1 MRSIFEP
8 AMLRHISA
16 SGVIAVLV
24 VERVEDAVPLAR
36 ALIDGGVNVM
46 ELTLRTPVAIKALQE
61 IKAHVP
67 EMMAGIGTILE
78 IDQVKAVARA
88 GAAFGVAPGVNPS
101 IVKQAQK
108 VGLPFAPG
116 VATPTDI
123 ERALELGCELLKFFP
138 AEPSGGMPYLKS
150 IAAPY
155 EHLNLRY
162 VPLGGINT
170 SNMQSYLENSMVL
183 AVGGSWMAPQSL
195 IQNHDWQAIA
205 VNAGEASKMVRP
217 IRGS

>member
-1 MRSIFEP
+1 MNSIFEP
-8 AMLRHISA
+8 AMLRHISG

-24 VERVEDAVPLAR
+24 VDRVEDAVPLAR

-67 EMMAGIGTILE
+67 EMMAGIGTILD

-88 GAAFGVAPGVNPS
+88 GAAYGVAPGVNPS
-101 IVKQAQK
+101 IVKQAQR

-123 ERALELGCELLKFFP
+123 ERALEEGCELLKFFP
-138 AEPSGGMPYLKS
+138 AEPSGGLPYLKS

-162 VPLGGINT
+162 IPLGGINV
-170 SNMQSYLENSMVL
+170 SNMQFYLENSMVL
-183 AVGGSWMAPQSL
+183 AVGGSWMAPRYL
-195 IQNHDWQAIA
+195 IKNHDWQAIT
-205 VNAGEASKMVRP
+205 VNAVEASKMVRA

>member
-1 MRSIFEP
+1 MNSIFEP
-8 AMLRHISA
+8 AMLRHISG

-24 VERVEDAVPLAR
+24 VDRVEDAVPLAR

-67 EMMAGIGTILE
+67 EMMAGIGTILD

-88 GAAFGVAPGVNPS
+88 GAAYGVAPGVNPS
-101 IVKQAQK
+101 IVKQAQR

-123 ERALELGCELLKFFP
+123 ERALEEGCELLKFFP
-138 AEPSGGMPYLKS
+138 AEPSGGLPYLKS

-162 VPLGGINT
+162 VPLGGINA
-170 SNMQSYLENSMVL
+170 SNMQSYLANSMVL
-183 AVGGSWMAPQSL
+183 AVGGSWMAPRYL
-195 IQNHDWQAIA
+195 IQNHDWQAITVHA
-205 VNAGEASKMVRP
+205 VEASKMVRA